1 MAVPDAGGGH
11 IFSSWKSTLVR
22 IAGAIDTS
30 IVRIRPRGGVSQ

>member
-1 MAVPDAGGGH
+1 MAAKCRRQAR
-11 IFSSWKSTLVR
+11 FLSWKSTLIR